1 MTDMKDE
8 NSGRMTGTETNEEL
22 VEAQETLLE
31 GSETEESESGGRART
46 PRRYSLYDK
55 FADHVSLRTIDAVI
69 LISAALIIVLLI
81 YGIAT
86 GTH

>member
-1 MTDMKDE
+1 
-8 NSGRMTGTETNEEL
+8 MTGTETNEEL
-22 VEAQETLLE
+22 IGAEEILPE
-31 GSETEESESGGRART
+31 GSGAEESGSGGRERT

>member
-1 MTDMKDE
+1 MKDE

-22 VEAQETLLE
+22 IGAEEILPE
-31 GSETEESESGGRART
+31 GSGAEESGSGGRERT